1 MNYIVYSNSPVS
13 ALCAK
18 VYSLYDWQDGDH
30 KIVIQKFVN
39 EFNLDNINHG
49 DKLIFVGYSYT
60 GSHSQLSFINRV
72 AKVTSDYVF
81 LFTGQESGLDT
92 NNIFIFKNSSSLL
105 EAVFD
110 SCDVS
115 FKEEY
120 LEQLYLFDHNNFENL
135 EVRLLIPIIGCLK
148 FSSICNN
155 YYSSVPV
162 TKEGNSIV
170 FENIGK
176 ETITQWYMTSFII
189 PIKNTP
195 EYKLGRMLSFTGA
208 KVFALN
214 SDIDITSFK
223 LAWFDKLKTKYDLF
237 IQPTGFDVSRGT
249 TVILV
254 IPVNSPDYGILSK
267 NNKNITNLLE
277 KLGFYNSKVN
287 SYSGY
292 AIMSTKFSDLFEG
305 E

>member
-1 MNYIVYSNSPVS
+1 MTYIVYSNSPIS

-18 VYSLYDWQDGDH
+18 IYSLYDDGS
-30 KIVIQKFVN
+30 KIVMQKFVN
-39 EFNLDNINHG
+39 EFNLNDITPH
-49 DKLIFVGYSYT
+49 DKIIFVGYSYT
-60 GSHSQLSFINRV
+60 GSHSQLSFMNRV
-72 AKVTSDYVF
+72 DTITKDYVF
-81 LFTGQESGLDT
+81 LFTGQDSGLDT
-92 NNIFIFKNSSSLL
+92 EKLFIFRNSSKLL
-105 EAVFD
+105 EAVLG
-110 SCDVS
+110 SCDFS
-115 FKEEY
+115 FKENY
-120 LEQLYLFDHNNFENL
+120 LEQLYLFDHNDFENL

-195 EYKLGRMLSFTGA
+195 EYKLGRMLSFKGA

-214 SDIDITSFK
+214 SDIDISSFK
-223 LAWFDKLKTKYDLF
+223 LAWFSKLKTKYDLF

-254 IPVNSPDYGILSK
+254 IPVNSSDYGILSK